1 MRGLIARIIGD
12 VNQRELKKIMPLV
25 AQVNAL
31 AESVQVLSD
40 GELRA
45 KTDEFRLKLEQVLAE
60 PRGRVADMRRE
71 LNAEADVEYCR
82 ELARDLKEAEKELLG
97 SEREALNGLLPEAFA
112 VVREAACRTLAMRHF
127 DVQLIG
133 GVVLHQG
140 RIAEMKTGEGKTLA
154 ATLPAYLNA
163 LLGRGVHIVT
173 VNDYLAERDSE
184 WMGPVYRF
192 LGLSVGLIVHGLDP
206 GQRRAAYAAD
216 ITYGTN
222 NEFGFDYL
230 RDNMV
235 LYREQ
240 LAQRE
245 LYYAIVDEVDSIL
258 IDEARTP
265 LIISGQMKEDKQD
278 DGYLRFDQVA
288 RALRKERHY
297 KVDEK
302 TKVVELTDDGQR
314 EVERLLGEK
323 NLYGEESIA
332 ESEVQDLLGG
342 RILEMAQIKRKKME
356 NALRA
361 HSLMQRDRDYVV
373 KDGEVIIVDEFTG
386 RLMFGRRYS
395 DGLHQ
400 AIEAKE
406 RVKVARESM
415 TLASITFQNYF
426 RMYKKLAGMT
436 GTAATEE
443 DEFQKIYGMDV
454 MTIPTHKPMIRRDL
468 PDAVY
473 KTERGK
479 FRAVVEDIAAR
490 NASGQPL
497 LVGTISIEKSEELS
511 RLLQKRGIRHEVLNA
526 KHHEKEAAIIAQAGR
541 FGSVTI
547 ATNMAGR
554 GTDIL
559 LGGNPAVLAE
569 GEFREKYGLAPED
582 HGARHD
588 VAEKDK
594 EEARL
599 FYGKVLQ
606 KYQEITAAEKEKV
619 VSLGGLHI
627 LGTERH
633 EARRIDNQLRGRSGR
648 QGDPGSSQFYLAM
661 EDDLMRLFG
670 GDNIRNI
677 MERIGLEEDMPIDHP
692 LVGRAIETAQKKVE
706 ARNFDLRKHVLE
718 YDNVINEQRETIY
731 SQRRRVLDGE
741 NLREQVLCWLEE
753 LVGEAVAQFAP
764 EKVYDDEWDLK
775 GLLHYGE
782 SMFLPPQR
790 LKAADL
796 QGKSREDLRQTL
808 LSTALDFYQERE
820 RQLTPELLREVERVI
835 LLGVVDSKWMH
846 HIDAMDELRQ
856 GVGLRA
862 YGQRDPL
869 VEYKYE
875 AYEMFQ
881 EMIRSIKTEVVRDL
895 LYRRIMVEPRRQTV
909 AVVDETPPS
918 GGTAVHGPA
927 RAAKVGRNEPCPCG
941 SGRKHKKCCG
951 K

>member
-25 AQVNAL
+25 TEINAL
-31 AESVQVLSD
+31 EERVQSLSD

-45 KTDEFRLKLEQVLAE
+45 KTDEFRKSLERVLAE

-71 LNAEADVEYCR
+71 MDTEADAEYCR
-82 ELARDLKEAEKELLG
+82 ELARDLREAEKGLVDAERAAL
-97 SEREALNGLLPEAFA
+97 SELLPEAFA
-112 VVREAACRTLAMRHF
+112 VVREAARRTLGMRHF
-127 DVQLIG
+127 DVQLVG
-133 GVVLHQG
+133 GMVLHQG

-173 VNDYLAERDSE
+173 VNDYLAQRDSE
-184 WMGPVYRF
+184 WMGPIYQF
-192 LGLSVGLIVHGLDP
+192 LGMSVGLIVHGLDP
-206 GQRRAAYAAD
+206 AQRRAAYAAD

-240 LAQRE
+240 LSQRE

-278 DGYLRFDQVA
+278 DGYLRFDQAA
-288 RALRKERHY
+288 RTLKRERHF

-302 TKVVELTDDGQR
+302 ARIVELTEDGQR

-323 NLYGEESIA
+323 KLYGEESIA
-332 ESEVQDLLGG
+332 ESDVQDLLGG
-342 RILEMAQIKRKKME
+342 RSLEMAQIKRKKVE

-386 RLMFGRRYS
+386 RLMYGRRYS

-406 RVKVARESM
+406 RVKVAKESM
-415 TLASITFQNYF
+415 TLASVTFQNYF

-443 DEFQKIYGMDV
+443 EEFQKIYGMDV
-454 MTIPTHKPMIRRDL
+454 VVIPTHKPMIRRDL

-479 FRAVVEDIAAR
+479 FRAVVEDIARR
-490 NASGQPL
+490 NAAGQPL

-511 RLLQKRGIRHEVLNA
+511 RLLQKRGIRHQVLNA

-541 FGSVTI
+541 LGAVTI

-559 LGGNPAVLAE
+559 LGGNHVVLAE
-569 GEFREKYGLAPED
+569 DEFRARYGQTPED
-582 HGARHD
+582 YGARHD
-588 VAEKDK
+588 VTEKDR
-594 EEARL
+594 EEAKL
-599 FYGKVLQ
+599 FYREALK
-606 KYQEITAAEKEKV
+606 KYQEITTAEKGKV

-670 GDNIRNI
+670 GDNIRGL
-677 MERIGLEEDMPIDHP
+677 MERIGLEEDMSIDHP

-706 ARNFDLRKHVLE
+706 ARNFDVRKHVLE
-718 YDNVINEQRETIY
+718 YDDVINEQREVIY
-731 SQRRRVLDGE
+731 RQRRRVLDGE
-741 NLREQVLCWLEE
+741 NLREQVLDWIGE
-753 LVGEAVAQFAP
+753 LVGESVAQFAG
-764 EKVYDDEWDLK
+764 EKVYDDEWDLP

-782 SMFLPPQR
+782 STFLPQKR
-790 LKAADL
+790 LKTGDL
-796 QGKSREDLRQTL
+796 QGKSREELRQVL
-808 LSTALDFYQERE
+808 LEAALDFYSERE
-820 RQLTPELLREVERVI
+820 KQLGQELMREVERVI

-846 HIDAMDELRQ
+846 HIDAMDDLRQ

-881 EMIRSIKTEVVRDL
+881 EMVRSIKADVVRDL

-927 RAAKVGRNEPCPCG
+927 RSVKVGRNDPCPCG

>member
-25 AQVNAL
+25 AEINAL
-31 AESVQVLSD
+31 EESVKTLSD

-45 KTDEFRLKLEQVLAE
+45 KTDEFRKALELKLAST
-60 PRGRVADMRRE
+60 RGQVADLRRE
-71 LNAEADVEYCR
+71 LAAGTDADYCR
-82 ELARDLKEAEKELLG
+82 ELGRDLKEAEKELLA
-97 SEREALNGLLPEAFA
+97 SEREALSELLPEAFA
-112 VVREAACRTLAMRHF
+112 VVREAARRTLAMRHF

-173 VNDYLAERDSE
+173 VNDYLALRDSE

-240 LAQRE
+240 LSQRE

-265 LIISGQMKEDKQD
+265 LIISGQMKEDKKD
-278 DGYLRFDQVA
+278 DGYVRFDDVA

-302 TKVVELTDDGQR
+302 TRLVELTDDGQR

-323 NLYGEESIA
+323 NLYGEESLA
-332 ESEVQDLLGG
+332 ESEVQELLDGKN
-342 RILEMAQIKRKKME
+342 LEIVQIKRKKME

-373 KDGEVIIVDEFTG
+373 KDGEIIIVDEFTG

-443 DEFQKIYGMDV
+443 EEFQKIYAMDV
-454 MTIPTHKPMIRRDL
+454 VTIPTHKPMVRRDQ

-541 FGSVTI
+541 LGAVTI

-559 LGGNPAVLAE
+559 LGGNPVVLAE
-569 GEFREKYGLAPED
+569 GEFRGKYGLPPDDFWLGRE
-582 HGARHD
+582 
-588 VAEKDK
+588 VAEQDK
-594 EEARL
+594 EQARQ
-599 FYGKVLQ
+599 FYEGALQ
-606 KYQEITAAEKEKV
+606 KYRELTAAEKEKV

-731 SQRRRVLDGE
+731 SQRRRVLEGE
-741 NLREQVLCWLEE
+741 NLREQVLGWLEE
-753 LVGEAVAQFAP
+753 LVAEAVAQFAA
-764 EKVYDDEWDLK
+764 EKAYDDEWDLN

-782 SMFLPPQR
+782 SLFLPPQR

-796 QGKSREDLRQTL
+796 QGKSREDLQQAL
-808 LSTALDFYQERE
+808 LNAALDFYRERE
-820 RQLTPELLREVERVI
+820 RQLTPELLREVERVV

-881 EMIRSIKTEVVRDL
+881 EMIRSIKTEVVREL
-895 LYRRIMVEPRRQTV
+895 LYRRIMVEPRRQAV

-918 GGTAVHGPA
+918 GGTAVHGPS
-927 RAAKVGRNEPCPCG
+927 RAVKTGRNEPCPCG
-941 SGRKHKKCCG
+941 SGRKFKKCCG